1 MLDDSGNTKA
11 RGGRAM
17 QEGSGLGWNKRGLT
31 GLGRM
36 AASGVSKEKV
46 SIAEMLDSVDSPGIC

>member
-1 MLDDSGNTKA
+1 ME
-11 RGGRAM
+11 
-17 QEGSGLGWNKRGLT
+17 QKRLT

-46 SIAEMLDSVDSPGIC
+46 SIAEMLDSVDRLGIC